1 MWEKCRLVFGF
12 IRDTQELQIKGFPS
26 LAKSYDCL
34 GSSKPLGG
42 NSFKACHAELTRV
55 LNFMNLD

>member
-26 LAKSYDCL
+26 LAKSYDW
-34 GSSKPLGG
+34 

-55 LNFMNLD
+55 LNFINLD